1 VNTLNKKRWFS
12 IIIAIALLGF
22 SLITNTIIPNEI
34 EEAES
39 LLDSSLFANMDGFEE
54 VIIEDGNLD
63 DKIAVFELN
72 GVIQDVDDTGS
83 MFSDVG
89 YNHKVFLDM
98 LDYAKNDASVKGII
112 LKVNSPG
119 GGVYESA
126 QIHKKLLEIKNE
138 AKIPVYVSMGSMA
151 ASGGYYISAPADKIF
166 ASPETITGS
175 LGVIMQSLNVTGLAK
190 KYGVTYDT
198 IKSGQYKDIMNPVR
212 EMTKEERDILQS
224 MVQNSYNNFVD
235 VIAEGRGLDKTEVRK
250 IADGRIYDGI
260 QAEKLNL
267 VDKLGYEEDAI
278 KDMRKKY
285 KLSDAQVIKYETP
298 FSFSSFFQTKLKT
311 MFTNDDELTL
321 LNSLLKKSNSPT
333 MMYLYTK

>member
-39 LLDSSLFANMDGFEE
+39 LLDSSLFADMDGFEE

>member
-1 VNTLNKKRWFS
+1 MDKKRWFA

-22 SLITNTIIPNEI
+22 SLITNTIIPKEI
-34 EEAES
+34 EEANS
-39 LLDSSLFANMDGFEE
+39 LLDSSLFADMDGFEE
-54 VIIEDGNLD
+54 VIVEDGNQE
-63 DKIAVFELN
+63 DKIAIFELN
-72 GVIQDVDDTGS
+72 GVIQDVEDTGT

-89 YNHKVFLDM
+89 YNHKVFLNM
-98 LDYAKNDASVKGII
+98 LDYAKNDATVKGII

-235 VIAEGRGLDKTEVRK
+235 VIAEGRGLDKNEVRK

-260 QAEKLNL
+260 QAEKIKL

-298 FSFSSFFQTKLKT
+298 FNFSSFFQTKIRS
-311 MFTNDDELTL
+311 MFTKDDELSL

>member
-1 VNTLNKKRWFS
+1 MNTLNKKRWFS